1 VAKREALRQADLREH
16 NLVLLL
22 REVAQA
28 PAPPSRADLATYT
41 SLTRATVSALV
52 DDMIHGGLLVETA
65 PRPRPGAGRPSV
77 GLALSG
83 SGPAGL
89 GLEIN
94 VDYLATSIVDLSRAV
109 RHHQVIHADQRDR
122 PPAEAFADLEQLALD
137 AANAATRDGL
147 LLVGATLGVPGLTQ
161 PGLVRLAPNLGWRDV
176 VVPSHFGGL
185 AVQVDNEA
193 NLAATAQLVG
203 LPGAPDSFVYI
214 SGEIG
219 IGAAI
224 VSDRRVVRGAR
235 GFSGE
240 IGHLPINP
248 DGPLCRCGARG
259 CLEQYAGQDAIREEA
274 GRRLPENARAADF
287 AALAEAGNLP
297 MLTALERAGWA
308 LGIAISSVANLIDVE
323 TVVLGG
329 FLAPLTP
336 WLLPAMERE
345 IATRVLALPWAP
357 LTVAASTLGSDAAV
371 RGAATSAL
379 RSVFDDP
386 SGWIARANAQS

>member
-94 VDYLATSIVDLSRAV
+94 VDYLAASIVDLSRAV
-109 RHHQVIHADQRDR
+109 RHHQVIRADQRDR
-122 PPAEAFADLEQLALD
+122 PPAEAFADLERLTLD
-137 AANAATRDGL
+137 ATSAATRDGL
-147 LLVGATLGVPGLTQ
+147 QLVGATLGVPGLTQ

-176 VVPSHFGGL
+176 TVPSHFGGL
-185 AVQVDNEA
+185 AIQVDNEA
-193 NLAATAQLVG
+193 NLAAIAQLVS
-203 LPGAPDSFVYI
+203 LSEAPDSFVYI

-240 IGHLPINP
+240 IGHVPISP

-259 CLEQYAGQDAIREEA
+259 CLEQYAGQDAIRDEA
-274 GRRLPENARAADF
+274 GRRLPDGARATDF

-336 WLLPAMERE
+336 WLIPAMEQE

-357 LTVAASTLGSDAAV
+357 LTLAASTLGADAAV
-371 RGAATSAL
+371 HGAATSAL
-379 RSVFDDP
+379 RPIFDDP
-386 SGWIARANAQS
+386 SGWIARANTQS